1 MATPT
6 VDRATEAPAPRST
19 ITTAVTAGKGSTFT
33 ELRSSGELFKHLTL
47 RELRSKYK
55 RSALGWGWSMI
66 NPLANMVIY
75 TIVFSDLFKILAPYG
90 LPSGLDS
97 YALMYLSAML
107 PWTMFQSSVM
117 ESMGS
122 LLGNQNLI
130 QKTYF
135 PRELIPGATVASK
148 LVSHL
153 IEMSLLVVAIVAFGN
168 WRALEFLPAVIV
180 LIAVMTVFSLGLAL
194 LFSIGNVFYRD
205 IQHFANILFFIWM
218 FLTPVAYPFYIAGGG
233 LSGPPKNGIG
243 VIAKARI
250 VTLFGH
256 AFNLGALFKINPMTD
271 AVLAFQQFLY
281 DGSWP
286 GSTYKVSFPAPDI
299 VVNGK
304 NVPQPNEL
312 LLIHANVSWF
322 DVGYFVIF
330 AVVVL
335 LIGLK
340 VFRKYESRLPEEL

>member
-1 MATPT
+1 MST
-6 VDRATEAPAPRST
+6 V
-19 ITTAVTAGKGSTFT
+19 TTTTTKTSAGLK
-33 ELRSSGELFKHLTL
+33 LREYGEYKELFYNLTL

-55 RSALGWGWSMI
+55 RSVIGWGWSMI
-66 NPLANMVIY
+66 NPLANMLIY

-97 YALMYLSAML
+97 YALMYLSGML

-153 IEMSLLVVAIVAFGN
+153 IEMSLLLIAIVAFGN
-168 WRALEFLPAVIV
+168 WRALPYLPAVLV
-180 LIAVMTVFSLGLAL
+180 LVAFMTLFSLGLAL
-194 LFSIGNVFYRD
+194 LFSISNVFYRD

-218 FLTPVAYPFYIAGGG
+218 FLTPVAYPYYIAGGG
-233 LSGPPKNGIG
+233 LSGPPSSGIG
-243 VIAKARI
+243 VLRPARI
-250 VTLFGH
+250 IHLLGHSLSLGTLF
-256 AFNLGALFKINPMTD
+256 KVNPMTD
-271 AVLAFQQFLY
+271 AVLTFQSFLY
-281 DGSWP
+281 SGSWP
-286 GSTYKVSFPAPDI
+286 STSHVVKFASGPAPAGAHCTVGVGQQLSCVI
-299 VVNGK
+299 
-304 NVPQPNEL
+304 PS
-312 LLIHANVSWF
+312 NVSWF
-322 DVGYFVIF
+322 DLAYFLAF
-330 AVVVL
+330 AVVVFVV
-335 LIGLK
+335 GLW

>member
-1 MATPT
+1 MST
-6 VDRATEAPAPRST
+6 V
-19 ITTAVTAGKGSTFT
+19 TTTTTKTSAGIRLGEYRNYK
-33 ELRSSGELFKHLTL
+33 ELFYNLTL

-55 RSALGWGWSMI
+55 RSVIGWGWSMI
-66 NPLANMVIY
+66 NPLANMLIY

-97 YALMYLSAML
+97 YALMYLSGML

-153 IEMSLLVVAIVAFGN
+153 IEMSLLLVAIVAFGN
-168 WRALEFLPAVIV
+168 WRALPFVPAVLV
-180 LIAVMTVFSLGLAL
+180 LIAFMTMFSMGLAL
-194 LFSIGNVFYRD
+194 LFSISNVFYRD

-218 FLTPVAYPFYIAGGG
+218 FLTPVAYPYYIVGGG
-233 LSGPPKNGIG
+233 LSGPPSAGPG
-243 VIAKARI
+243 VLHTARFVHI
-250 VTLFGH
+250 FGH
-256 AFNLGALFKINPMTD
+256 SVSLGALFKVNPMTD
-271 AVLAFQQFLY
+271 AVLTFQSFLY
-281 DGSWP
+281 SGSWP
-286 GSTYKVSFPAPDI
+286 STSHTVYITPPPTVGA
-299 VVNGK
+299 NGK
-304 NVPQPNEL
+304 TITYAPLPH
-312 LLIHANVSWF
+312 LIPSNVSWF
-322 DVGYFVIF
+322 DLGYFLIF
-330 AVVVL
+330 SVVALVV
-335 LIGLK
+335 GLW